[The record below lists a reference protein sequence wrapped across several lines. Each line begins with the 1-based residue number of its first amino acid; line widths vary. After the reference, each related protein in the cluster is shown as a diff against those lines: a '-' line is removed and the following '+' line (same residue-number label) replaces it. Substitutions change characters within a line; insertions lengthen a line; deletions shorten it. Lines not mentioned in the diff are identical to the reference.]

1 MPANSVGVRVHY
13 IWLVKAAVSAE
24 TELVIADAVA
34 PIRVRR
40 HAHGAHV
47 DCTEM
52 LRGPVLLDVV
62 VKRDLRATDRR
73 FLVETI
79 GRARHSNATCL
90 CWRSEER
97 RVG

>member
-13 IWLVKAAVSAE
+13 IWLVIAAVNAE

-40 HAHGAHV
+40 YAHGAHV

-52 LRGPVLLDVV
+52 LFGLVLLDVV
-62 VKRDLRATDRR
+62 VKRELRATDRC
-73 FLVETI
+73 FLVEPV
-79 GRARHSNATCL
+79 GRARHTHATCL
-90 CWRSEER
+90 CWSA
-97 RVG
+97 